1 MIETYF
7 TLFISVM
14 IMQPQGPS
22 FSVSKLD
29 ETFAS
34 EAACKQEAEIVSKKL
49 NAQEVQHPFVLS
61 CQQEIPG
68 VDI

>member
-14 IMQPQGPS
+14 IMQPQGPT
-22 FSVSKLD
+22 FSVAQLS
-29 ETFAS
+29 ETFAT
-34 EAACKQEAEIVSKKL
+34 EAACKQEAEIVSRQL
-49 NAQEVQHPFVLS
+49 NERVAQVPFLLS

-68 VDI
+68 TDV